1 MQTRVS
7 RKALLA
13 YGILASL
20 TYFASDILASL
31 RYPTYNFSDQA
42 VSELIAIGAPT
53 GAQASTPDLGNEC
66 ATCHLRLAWT
76 RSVTTHVDL
85 WVTSQHAFY
94 RVGCEK
100 CHGGDPGTSDVQSA
114 HRGVVRSAEPSSS
127 VHRTALPMT
136 CGRCHRTEAVAFDRS
151 AHRTALSRG
160 DPAAPTCTS
169 CHTSMATEIPSLTA
183 LEKQCLDCHR
193 DDPQNR
199 AQVAR
204 RQVEE
209 SMRLSVALRRTKLDV
224 DVIKNA
230 ERRTSLT
237 EQWADAGRSL
247 RDVVAGIHTFDQQRV
262 EERLIGARAQVNQLR
277 AELARR

>member
-42 VSELIAIGAPT
+42 VSELIAIGAPA
-53 GAQASTPDLGNEC
+53 GVQASTPDL
-66 ATCHLRLAWT
+66 
-76 RSVTTHVDL
+76 
-85 WVTSQHAFY
+85 
-94 RVGCEK
+94 
-100 CHGGDPGTSDVQSA
+100 
-114 HRGVVRSAEPSSS
+114 
-127 VHRTALPMT
+127 
-136 CGRCHRTEAVAFDRS
+136 
-151 AHRTALSRG
+151 
-160 DPAAPTCTS
+160 
-169 CHTSMATEIPSLTA
+169 
-183 LEKQCLDCHR
+183 
-193 DDPQNR
+193 
-199 AQVAR
+199 AR
-204 RQVEE
+204 RQFEE
-209 SMRLSVALRRTKLDV
+209 SMRLSVALRRTKLEV